1 MELSPISIISLF
13 HKAKLLK
20 MNIIIE
26 FFRLISENLIR
37 EWTILFLVLGFNTEL
52 TVMLRKVR

>member
-20 MNIIIE
+20 INIIIK
-26 FFRLISENLIR
+26 FLRLISENLIR

-52 TVMLRKVR
+52 IVMLRKVR